1 MKIVSTLIVA
11 LSIVALGGCS
21 KKEKSQAGEWKE
33 LDAFHEIMAAS
44 YHPLKDSGN
53 VEPAKKLIGQ
63 LADEAEKWSTAAL
76 PEKVDNEKVKAN
88 LQQLKTD
95 TRALA
100 DEIKNGATDEVVK
113 EKLTAIHTL
122 FHHLSEA
129 WHDKPDHEEGEEHAE
144 HKH

>member
-1 MKIVSTLIVA
+1 MKIVSTLVVA
-11 LSIVALGGCS
+11 LSVIALVGCS
-21 KKEKSQAGEWKE
+21 KKEKNQAGEWKE
-33 LDAFHEIMAAS
+33 LNSFHEIMAAS

-53 VEPAKKLIGQ
+53 VEPAKKLINQ
-63 LADEAEKWSTAAL
+63 LADEAEKWAAAPL
-76 PEKVDNEKVKAN
+76 PEKVDNDKVKTN

-100 DEIKNGATDEVVK
+100 DEIKNGAADEVVK
-113 EKLTAIHTL
+113 EKLTAIHEL

-129 WHDKPDHEEGEEHAE
+129 WHDKPEHEEGEA